1 MKHLMPLPEDMELRP
16 CHKLILIITRNTNQM
31 KPLSVPAMLTQ
42 KRNRSLCS
50 KIEILQK
57 SSQERELLRSTS
69 ISRTKLTCTVQDN
82 LLLIIALAMS
92 WIPLSGI
99 VPAGPL
105 RKTLTPIKIELN
117 TESNSISQ
125 NHSTIELWDRALEK
139 SVTRTWPMS
148 QETWELQASVARKS
162 TTRDSRK
169 LEEDVRMDSPST
181 STTSRNEYTRIEDKT
196 FEVYELH
203 RARKEWDSFI
213 GESSWR
219 VGQLVWLRSDQCNF

>member
-1 MKHLMPLPEDMELRP
+1 MKPSMPLPEDMELRP
-16 CHKLILIITRNTNQM
+16 CHKLILIITRNTNQT
-31 KPLSVPAMLTQ
+31 KLLSVPAMLTQ
-42 KRNRSLCS
+42 KHNRSQCS

-69 ISRTKLTCTVQDN
+69 ISRTKLTCMVQDN

-125 NHSTIELWDRALEK
+125 NHSTIESLDRALEK
-139 SVTRTWPMS
+139 SVTRTWLMS
-148 QETWELQASVARKS
+148 QETWELQASVERIS

-169 LEEDVRMDSPST
+169 LEEDARMDSPST
-181 STTSRNEYTRIEDKT
+181 STTSRNEYTRIEVST
-196 FEVYELH
+196 FEVYEIH

-213 GESSWR
+213 GGSSWR
-219 VGQLVWLRSDQCNF
+219 VGQPVWLRSDQCNN